1 MIAILIAALCVLI
14 VVLIAVLVGAADTVH
29 HHKTDAA
36 HYRQL
41 YDDAAS
47 ITPNRIGCSI
57 LTLLG
62 VMFFLALT
70 EFHARFNTNA
80 SQWVWTPHQR
90 MKWMRR
96 YEKWNWA
103 GGRKGRS

>member
-41 YDDAAS
+41 YDDAVA
-47 ITPNRIGCSI
+47 R
-57 LTLLG
+57 LRAAKKALKDAEELL
-62 VMFFLALT
+62 
-70 EFHARFNTNA
+70 
-80 SQWVWTPHQR
+80 
-90 MKWMRR
+90 
-96 YEKWNWA
+96 
-103 GGRKGRS
+103 